1 MKLTLSLKSKTR
13 SLLLVKCI
21 FPVFLL
27 RFKEIPAIQK
37 EVSRL
42 VRIHPTSVS
51 DLPEAIQV
59 N

>member
-1 MKLTLSLKSKTR
+1 MTR
-13 SLLLVKCI
+13 SLHLVKCI